1 LIYNPMTFIAHAF
14 PALMNKPAAP
24 ITKTRNNTDSPPKRV
39 PRKRSPRKQ
48 DGKHIVKQASAV
60 PAQNFRQQAL
70 FITVEVLALA
80 AISIYAIVLVL
91 GNAGNWFSGTSI
103 WGSLLPFAV
112 GVMALILASTIFL
125 VSWWKLRG
133 YLKKHSLV
141 LIPALAVGLVLIIAM
156 ISGQDLPSQS
166 IGQFR
171 TLVGG
176 KEEASRVTLNHQVF
190 AAYRRYNSNGL
201 NKMMQRSE
209 PYSAAIAEAAA
220 EFDVDMN
227 LLQGIAA
234 TESSFKPR
242 DSFDGG
248 HGLFQITSVPT
259 AVLEEAKEHLKTEQL
274 SLYDHRHNAFIAAIT
289 FKHYLAEMKNDVFLG
304 LLAYNIGPANGG
316 LRFIMKKYGV
326 TDFITIQ
333 PYLQLLPRDYPIR
346 VLSYALAF
354 RLWQKQGKLLAYEE
368 GNNAM
373 QIQRLGVPGLP

>member
-1 LIYNPMTFIAHAF
+1 
-14 PALMNKPAAP
+14 MNKPVTPTPKA
-24 ITKTRNNTDSPPKRV
+24 RSNTDSLPNRK
-39 PRKRSPRKQ
+39 PRKRAPRKP
-48 DGKHIVKQASAV
+48 INSV
-60 PAQNFRQQAL
+60 PPQNFRQKLL
-70 FITVEVLALA
+70 FIAAEALALA
-80 AISIYAIVLVL
+80 VVASYGIVVVL
-91 GNAGNWFSGTSI
+91 GNAANGYSGTSFL
-103 WGSLLPFAV
+103 GSLLPFAV
-112 GVMALILASTIFL
+112 GVMALILASSLFL
-125 VSWWKLRG
+125 IGWWKLRC
-133 YLKKHSLV
+133 YLKAHSEVFVPIAAIGVV
-141 LIPALAVGLVLIIAM
+141 LIVALLAW
-156 ISGQDLPSQS
+156 QDNFSQS
-166 IGQFR
+166 VVQFR

-176 KEEASRVTLNHQVF
+176 KEEAGRITLNHQVF
-190 AAYRRYNSNGL
+190 AAYRRYNSAGL
-201 NKMMQRSE
+201 NKMMQRAE
-209 PYSAAIAEAAA
+209 PYNAAIAEAAA
-220 EFDVDMN
+220 EFDVDQN

-248 HGLFQITSVPT
+248 HGLFQITAVPKT
-259 AVLEEAKEHLKTEQL
+259 VLEEAKDHLNTEQL

-289 FKHYLAEMKNDVFLG
+289 FKHYLAEMNNDVFLG

-354 RLWQKQGKLLAYEE
+354 RLWQKQGKLLAYEA

>member
-1 LIYNPMTFIAHAF
+1 
-14 PALMNKPAAP
+14 MNKTATPS
-24 ITKTRNNTDSPPKRV
+24 TKSRSNTDSPAKRA
-39 PRKRSPRKQ
+39 PRKRSPRKP
-48 DGKHIVKQASAV
+48 APPV
-60 PAQNFRQQAL
+60 PSQNIRQKLL
-70 FITVEVLALA
+70 FIGIETLALS
-80 AISIYAIVLVL
+80 AIAIFAIVVVL
-91 GNAGNWFSGTSI
+91 GNAGNWFSGTSVL
-103 WGSLLPFAV
+103 GSLLPFAA
-112 GVMALILASTIFL
+112 GVMALILTSALFL
-125 VSWWKLRG
+125 LAWWKLRA
-133 YLKKHSLV
+133 YLKSHSDV
-141 LIPALAVGLVLIIAM
+141 YIPAVAVGLVMVVVML
-156 ISGQDLPSQS
+156 SGQDLLSQS
-166 IGQFR
+166 LGQFR

-176 KEEASRVTLNHQVF
+176 KQEASRVTLNHQVF
-190 AAYRRYNSNGL
+190 AAYRRYNASGL
-201 NKMMQRSE
+201 NKMMQRAES
-209 PYSAAIAEAAA
+209 YNAAIAEAAEA
-220 EFDVDMN
+220 FDVDQN

-248 HGLFQITSVPT
+248 HGLFQITAVPK
-259 AVLEEAKEHLKTEQL
+259 AVMDEAKENLKVEQL
-274 SLYDHRHNAFIAAIT
+274 SVYDHRHNAFIAAAT

-354 RLWQKQGKLLAYEE
+354 RLWQKHGKLLAYEE

>member
-1 LIYNPMTFIAHAF
+1 
-14 PALMNKPAAP
+14 MNKPAGST
-24 ITKTRNNTDSPPKRV
+24 TKVRNSDNPPAKRA
-39 PRKRSPRKQ
+39 PRKRPLKKPINTFPPR
-48 DGKHIVKQASAV
+48 SL
-60 PAQNFRQQAL
+60 RQQFL
-70 FITVEVLALA
+70 LITVETLSLA
-80 AISIYAIVLVL
+80 AIAIYAIVVVL
-91 GNAGNWFSGTSI
+91 GNAGNWFSGTSFL
-103 WGSLLPFAV
+103 GSLLPFAV
-112 GVMALILASTIFL
+112 GVMALILVSTIFL
-125 VSWWKLRG
+125 VAWWKLRH
-133 YLKKHSLV
+133 YLKNHSFAY
-141 LIPALAVGLVLIIAM
+141 IPAIAVGLVLVVAM
-156 ISGQDLPSQS
+156 LSDQDRLSQS
-166 IGQFR
+166 FGQFR

-190 AAYRRYNSNGL
+190 AAYRRYGSTNL
-201 NKMMQRSE
+201 NKMMQRAE
-209 PYSAAIAEAAA
+209 PYNAAIAEAAA
-220 EFDVDMN
+220 EFDIDQN

-242 DSFDGG
+242 DSNDGG
-248 HGLFQITSVPT
+248 HGLFQITAVPT
-259 AVLEEAKEHLKTEQL
+259 AVLEEAKEQLQTDQL
-274 SLYDHRHNAFIAAIT
+274 SLYDHRHNAFIAAAT

-373 QIQRLGVPGLP
+373 QIQRIGVPGLP

>member
-1 LIYNPMTFIAHAF
+1 
-14 PALMNKPAAP
+14 MNKPAAST
-24 ITKTRNNTDSPPKRV
+24 TKARNNDNPPAKRT
-39 PRKRSPRKQ
+39 PRKRSPKKPVNTIPPR
-48 DGKHIVKQASAV
+48 SL
-60 PAQNFRQQAL
+60 QQQFL
-70 FITVEVLALA
+70 LITVETLSLA
-80 AISIYAIVLVL
+80 AIAIYAIVVVL
-91 GNAGNWFSGTSI
+91 GNTGNWFSGTSFL
-103 WGSLLPFAV
+103 GSLLPFAA
-112 GVMALILASTIFL
+112 GVMALILVSAIFL
-125 VSWWKLRG
+125 VAWWKLRSR
-133 YLKKHSLV
+133 LKTRSFV
-141 LIPALAVGLVLIIAM
+141 YVPALALGLVVVVAM
-156 ISGQDLPSQS
+156 LSDQDTLNQS
-166 IGQFR
+166 FGQFR

-190 AAYRRYNSNGL
+190 AAYRRYGSANL
-201 NKMMQRSE
+201 NKMMQRAE
-209 PYSAAIAEAAA
+209 PYNAAIAEAAA
-220 EFDVDMN
+220 EFDIDQN

-242 DSFDGG
+242 DSNDGG
-248 HGLFQITSVPT
+248 HGLFQITAVPT
-259 AVLEEAKEHLKTEQL
+259 AVLEEAKEQLQTDQL
-274 SLYDHRHNAFIAAIT
+274 SLYDHRHNAFIAAAT

-373 QIQRLGVPGLP
+373 QIQRIGVPGLP

>member
-1 LIYNPMTFIAHAF
+1 
-14 PALMNKPAAP
+14 MNKPVTP
-24 ITKTRNNTDSPPKRV
+24 TTKARNNADSLPNRN
-39 PRKRSPRKQ
+39 PRKKSPKKQ
-48 DGKHIVKQASAV
+48 VATIS
-60 PAQNFRQQAL
+60 PQNFRQKFL
-70 FITVEVLALA
+70 FLTIETLFLA
-80 AISIYAIVLVL
+80 IIVTYGIVVVL
-91 GNAGNWFSGTSI
+91 GNAANGFSGTSFL
-103 WGSLLPFAV
+103 GNLLPFAA
-112 GVMALILASTIFL
+112 GVMALIVASTLFL
-125 VSWWKLRG
+125 VVWWKLRR
-133 YLKKHSLV
+133 YLNNHSAV
-141 LIPALAVGLVLIIAM
+141 LIPITAIILVLVIAL
-156 ISGQDLPSQS
+156 ISGQDMLNQS

-190 AAYRRYNSNGL
+190 AAYRRYNSINL

-209 PYSAAIAEAAA
+209 PYNAAIAEAAT
-220 EFDVDMN
+220 EFDIDQN

-234 TESSFKPR
+234 TESSFMPR
-242 DSFDGG
+242 ESRDGG
-248 HGLFQITSVPT
+248 HGLFQITAIPKS
-259 AVLEEAKEHLKTEQL
+259 VLEEAKEHLKTDQL
-274 SLYDHRHNAFIAAIT
+274 SLSDHRHNAFIAAVT
-289 FKHYLAEMKNDVFLG
+289 LKHYLAEMKNDMFLG

-354 RLWQKQGKLLAYEE
+354 RLWQKQGKLLAYEQ